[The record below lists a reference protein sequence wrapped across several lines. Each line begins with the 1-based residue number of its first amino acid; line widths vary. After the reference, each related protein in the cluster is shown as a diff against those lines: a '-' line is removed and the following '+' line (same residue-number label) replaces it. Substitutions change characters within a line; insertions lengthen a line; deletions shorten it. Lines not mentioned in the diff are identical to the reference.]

1 MYDAQDHLNSFL
13 ASEQYLI
20 ISDYKKFLQD
30 HCRKRGYILQVRQC
44 NNMNCCTP
52 RRSTVNFPWVP
63 DPVVNETDMQHFKD
77 FDILLGTETTEKDKP
92 SSVNV
97 RPSVVAEQMQV
108 LFFSKQNVDKDL
120 STQFLQFMP

>member
-1 MYDAQDHLNSFL
+1 
-13 ASEQYLI
+13 
-20 ISDYKKFLQD
+20 
-30 HCRKRGYILQVRQC
+30 
-44 NNMNCCTP
+44 MNCCTP